1 MIWKLAYTF
10 SDDPVVLC
18 AWLRRSH
25 PYLEHHLD
33 TFLSLFFFAKFVQP
47 TLVLLVF
54 VQCIRS
60 FLEVRISLRLIA
72 QVKPVGPFRVW

>member
-1 MIWKLAYTF
+1 MIGKLAYTF

-47 TLVLLVF
+47 TLVLLVLYSAFDPSLKFASPF
-54 VQCIRS
+54 V
-60 FLEVRISLRLIA
+60 
-72 QVKPVGPFRVW
+72 